1 MKLQHKEKPISIK
14 KLLTALLASY
24 QINNEL
30 GNVYNEDGSVLMTT
44 KEAIKFV
51 DELKEE
57 ANPEQV
63 AFESQLDTIME
74 EFRTVFPSSIN
85 EAERGRSWFDLMHSI
100 WNKHVQPELAQKYS
114 NL

>member
-1 MKLQHKEKPISIK
+1 M
-14 KLLTALLASY
+14 
-24 QINNEL
+24 NNEL
-30 GNVYNEDGSVLMTT
+30 ENIYNEDDSVLTTT

-51 DELKEE
+51 HGLKEE

-85 EAERGRSWFDLMHSI
+85 YRQLIVEAERDGSWFDLMHSI
-100 WNKHVQPELAQKYS
+100 WNNHVQPELMERYS

>member
-14 KLLTALLASY
+14 KLLTALLDSN
-24 QINNEL
+24 QINKEL

-57 ANPEQV
+57 ASPEQV

-74 EFRTVFPSSIN
+74 EFRNVFPSYVS
-85 EAERGRSWFDLMHSI
+85 EAKRGSGWFSLMHSI
-100 WNKHVQPELAQKYS
+100 WNKHDQPELAQKYS